1 MNCLGHSH
9 RSSSLGRAVALLL
22 GVGIIATMLATAE
35 PASAQVTS
43 GKLTGVITDAET
55 GEPLVGAQVYLE
67 GTGLGALTGEN
78 GRYFIVNVPP
88 ATYTVVVEMLGYQ
101 TVRTEN
107 VVVVIDATRN
117 LSVQLTPQAIAVE
130 EIRVEVERTPLVEV
144 QARGSQD
151 LISSDELANLPVRS
165 VEEAL
170 ELKQGFYVVPDNE
183 NILAFTE
190 KSRGITPIRIRG
202 GRNGETVTLIDGIPI
217 NNFIFGGP
225 AFSLTRAAVGQITF
239 MKGGFPPKYGN
250 ALSGIINIA
259 TKSPG
264 TELRGAFEYQ
274 TSRVAGAL
282 GSTPDDLNELDF
294 LEGDVSGPIPGT
306 GDKLRFLVAGRKQS
320 SAARVLEFDDDVFD
334 PTNPPAGLNT
344 PLVRDVFPGWR
355 AFGFDDE
362 SQIYAKLEYHLTP
375 TSKLSASIIDER
387 RQFQRFDFD
396 YLLAGFDAQSS
407 PVIDTRADSLFV
419 ANSNFENVVL
429 GSVEADRTLFVGQY
443 NQVLG
448 RTFFNVSFGIFDQKR
463 LNCNFFEGVCLGN
476 SFSDK
481 NFIEQ
486 FVAPG
491 ITVKHP
497 TAGTDDLYGGEDIT
511 TYVLRA
517 DVQSQVTD
525 HHNLG
530 FGAFAD
536 FHDLS
541 FDEDQQLGTNDL
553 FVVKLKYDAK
563 PWDAAFYV
571 QDVIE
576 YDFLNL
582 DLGMRVDIGKAG
594 GLFFADP
601 LDPTNGTTARE
612 VCQNP
617 GEFAATVDPVT
628 GELIEPDPAWTLE
641 SCSDPGVRAEAAII
655 ATQDDFE
662 ESSTRVQ
669 FSPRLGVS
677 FPVTTSTNVF
687 FNYAVNTQNPTLN
700 NIYQNTSIGQDPG
713 EALPCGLRGVPRDA
727 AQKATCGPII
737 FSDQFAVSFL
747 GNPNL
752 EIERTSTY
760 EVGLLSELGTDWA
773 LSVVLFNKDQTGLTG
788 VGRGGIGVQDIGA
801 THGTSSLNYLVL
813 VNEDFQTVKGI
824 EVGVRKRLTDFWG
837 LDVNYAYSQA
847 RTNAAPPERE
857 RQSLASEADPTLRRE
872 IRSEI
877 DIPHRFNGV
886 VRFAA
891 GEEVPDIPGGGIL
904 KHSNLA
910 LTLQAQSGIP
920 YTPTTTFRGGTGTA
934 VGNSLFQLER
944 YSGRGPAAWWVDLRA
959 QKGFMIGNLIYS
971 AFLQVNNL
979 FDRKNCFQPLAT
991 TGRCDF
997 GARDQDR
1004 ARQGNPLTE
1013 AASST
1018 NFDRPY
1024 LYGPRRQIVFG
1035 LRVDF

>member
-1 MNCLGHSH
+1 MNCQFSH
-9 RSSSLGRAVALLL
+9 QTSGPGRAIRKFLAVAL
-22 GVGIIATMLATAE
+22 GIVVLAAAT
-35 PASAQVTS
+35 PAAAQVTS
-43 GKLTGVITDAET
+43 GKLTGIVTNQQT
-55 GEPLVGAQVYLE
+55 GEPIAGAQVFLV
-67 GTGLGALTGEN
+67 GQGIGSLSAEN
-78 GRYFIVNVPP
+78 GRYFIINVPP
-88 ATYTVVVEMLGYQ
+88 GTYTVEVELIGFQ
-101 TVRTEN
+101 TYRVEN
-107 VVVVIDATRN
+107 VVVSIDATRV
-117 LSVQLTPQAIAVE
+117 LDFQMTPMAIAVE
-130 EIRVEVERTPLVEV
+130 EIRVEVEATPLIEV
-144 QARGSQD
+144 SARGSQD
-151 LISSDELANLPVRS
+151 LISTEELQTLPVRS

-170 ELKQGFYVVPDNE
+170 ELKQGFFIVPDNE

-259 TKSPG
+259 TKNPG
-264 TELRGAFEYQ
+264 TDIRGGVEYQ
-274 TSRVAGAL
+274 TSRLAGAL
-282 GSTPDDLNELDF
+282 GSTPDDLNQFDF
-294 LEGDVSGPIPGT
+294 LEGDVSGAIPGT
-306 GDKLRFLVAGRKQS
+306 SDNLRFLVAGRKQS
-320 SAARVLEFDDDVFD
+320 SAARVLEFDNDVFD
-334 PTNPPAGLNT
+334 PSNPPVGLNT
-344 PLVRDVFPGWR
+344 PLQRDVFPGWR
-355 AFGFDDE
+355 AFGYDHEAQLFG
-362 SQIYAKLEYHLTP
+362 KLEYNFTP
-375 TSKLSASIIDER
+375 SSKLSASIINVR
-387 RQFQRFDFD
+387 QQFQRFDFD
-396 YLLAGFDAQSS
+396 FILTGYDAQSS
-407 PVIDTRADSLFV
+407 PIIDTRADSLFV
-419 ANSNFENVVL
+419 ANSNYEDVAL

-443 NQVLG
+443 SQVIG
-448 RTFFNVSFGIFDQKR
+448 RTLFNINAGVFNQKR
-463 LNCNFFEGVCLGN
+463 RNCNFFQGVCLGA

-481 NFIEQ
+481 NFIEA

-497 TAGTDDLYGGEDIT
+497 ARGTDDLFGGEKIT
-511 TYVLRA
+511 TYVMRA
-517 DVQSQVTD
+517 DLQSQISD

-530 FGAFAD
+530 LGVFAD

-553 FVVKLKYDAK
+553 FVIKLKYDAK

-571 QDVIE
+571 QDIIE

-582 DLGMRVDIGKAG
+582 DLGLRVDIGKAG

-612 VCQNP
+612 VCASP
-617 GEFAATVDPVT
+617 SEFGATVDPVT
-628 GELIEPDPAWTLE
+628 GETVAPDPGWTLA
-641 SCSDPGVRAEAAII
+641 SCSDPAIRSEAAII
-655 ATQDDFE
+655 AAQDDFE

-669 FSPRLGVS
+669 FSPRVGLS
-677 FPVTTSTNVF
+677 FPVTATSNIF

-700 NIYQNTSIGQDPG
+700 NIYQNTSIGQEPG

-727 AQKATCGPII
+727 AQKAECGPII
-737 FSDQFAVSFL
+737 FSDQFAVSFV

-760 EVGLLSELGTDWA
+760 EVGVLSELGADWA

-801 THGTSSLNYLVL
+801 THGSASLNYLVL
-813 VNEDFQTVKGI
+813 INEDFQTVKGV
-824 EVGVRKRLTDFWG
+824 ELGLRKRLTDFWAM
-837 LDVNYAYSQA
+837 DVNYSYSQA

-857 RQSLASEADPTLRRE
+857 RQSLAAEADPTLRRE

-877 DIPHRFNGV
+877 DIPHRFNGIL
-886 VRFAA
+886 RFAA
-891 GEEVPDIPGGGIL
+891 GAEVPDIPGGSAL
-904 KHSNLA
+904 KYSDLA
-910 LTLQAQSGIP
+910 VTLSAQSGIP

-934 VGNSLFQLER
+934 AGNSLFQLER
-944 YSGRGPAAWWVDLRA
+944 NSGRGPAAWWVNLRA
-959 QKGFMIGNLIYS
+959 QKGVRVGNLIYS
-971 AFLQVNNL
+971 AFLQVDNL
-979 FDRKNCFQPLAT
+979 FDRKNCFQPLES

-1004 ARQGNPLTE
+1004 ARQGNPVTE

-1018 NFDRPY
+1018 NFDRPH
-1024 LYGPRRQIVFG
+1024 LFGPRRQINFG